1 MKNTVPFILSLL
13 FFLTSDLQAQVK
25 KYVFGDSIF
34 VWASSLNM
42 RESPHPS
49 AKVVGKVPYGSAVV
63 VVDDSIGKVAYK
75 FKAVAEDTLDSGEKT
90 KPFYLHGF
98 WVKVNFDGTVGYV
111 FDGYLSTLAPLK
123 VPLPTWWEHIQT
135 WAKQTLH
142 LKPKIIR
149 EDDCKDMEFIAPKSP
164 IKIETGCSGEGG
176 CGYVNLWMKNRDFEE
191 CAMLAIQIFGPK
203 KMTKRGK
210 NEVFFA
216 IENCVISIKTQ
227 GEFVIIYH
235 ICCC

>member
-13 FFLTSDLQAQVK
+13 FFLPAGLQAQVK
-25 KYVFGDSIF
+25 KYAFGDSIF
-34 VWASSLNM
+34 VWASSLNI
-42 RESPHPS
+42 RESPSPS

-111 FDGYLSTLAPLK
+111 FDGYLSSLTPIK
-123 VPLPTWWEHIQT
+123 GKLPAYSENIQT
-135 WAKQTLH
+135 WAKQALH
-142 LKPKIIR
+142 LKPKIVR
-149 EDDCKDMEFIAPKSP
+149 ESGGCIGMEFIAPKSP
-164 IKIETGCSGEGG
+164 IKIETGCEGG
-176 CGYVNLWMKNRDFEE
+176 SCGYVHLWIKNRKFEE

-203 KMTKRGK
+203 MMTKRGK

-216 IENCVISIKTQ
+216 VENCVISIETQ

-235 ICCC
+235 TCCC